1 MYYNDYEDYMRN
13 VLGYNNYNN
22 NDSTYGCDNCYGMN
36 YNNANNNCIGCNC
49 GAIPRNQMNNMNSFS
64 NRDNQASNIE
74 QMYPEIYKIIN
85 PMVCRMCDNNTQP
98 ISEYMIEQMT
108 DDIYDNV
115 VNRVEIQNVINLNI
129 GTTRDADVEVVLD
142 REEVNNRNNSTN
154 TNAQQNR
161 SNVSSSNTAANNS
174 TLGNSTNKTNIS
186 TNSKIDEQEIRETRS
201 PQPRRRNT
209 LLRDLIRILILNRL
223 IRPGRPP
230 FRPGPG
236 PRPRPGF
243 PGMPPR
249 PPMPR
254 TDGEYI
260 PNDYFPYM

>member
-1 MYYNDYEDYMRN
+1 MYYNDYEDYMRT
-13 VLGYNNYNN
+13 VLGYNNT
-22 NDSTYGCDNCYGMN
+22 NDNTYGCNC
-36 YNNANNNCIGCNC
+36 
-49 GAIPRNQMNNMNSFS
+49 NSYL
-64 NRDNQASNIE
+64 NRDTSASNIE

-129 GTTRDADVEVVLD
+129 GTTRDADVVDVVLD
-142 REEVNNRNNSTN
+142 REESSNRNCNTN
-154 TNAQQNR
+154 TNNQQNR
-161 SNVSSSNTAANNS
+161 SVTNKSSNITVNQ
-174 TLGNSTNKTNIS
+174 
-186 TNSKIDEQEIRETRS
+186 KINEQDETRETRS
-201 PQPRRRNT
+201 PQPRRRNS

-223 IRPGRPP
+223 IRPGRPNRPP
-230 FRPGPG
+230 FRPGQGGPIRPG
-236 PRPRPGF
+236 GPMGPRPGF

-254 TDGEYI
+254 MEDEYMI
-260 PNDYFPYM
+260 NDYYPYL